1 MKNAYKLSNIQ
12 IGIHCL
18 ATHSYKLC
26 NNKEIEKPQKTSASI
41 PLNSKLHQQKLNE
54 IIIDIYENQQQ
65 NQQTTKKKNK
75 EMNDEEMK
83 QNVHINLKNTYTHN
97 QTVCK

>member
-1 MKNAYKLSNIQ
+1 MKISSK
-12 IGIHCL
+12 
-18 ATHSYKLC
+18 T
-26 NNKEIEKPQKTSASI
+26 NK
-41 PLNSKLHQQKLNE
+41 QQ
-54 IIIDIYENQQQ
+54 
-65 NQQTTKKKNK
+65 KKKNK

>member
-1 MKNAYKLSNIQ
+1 MKISSKTNNN
-12 IGIHCL
+12 
-18 ATHSYKLC
+18 
-26 NNKEIEKPQKTSASI
+26 NNKK
-41 PLNSKLHQQKLNE
+41 NE
-54 IIIDIYENQQQ
+54 
-65 NQQTTKKKNK
+65 